1 MTKTRQLTLAA
12 AIGALYAA
20 LTMGASVFG
29 IAYGPVQFRFSEALC
44 VLPFFFPASAW
55 GLFLGCLLANL
66 LSPYG
71 PLDVVFGSLATL
83 LAALLTARMPGRWL
97 APLPPVVCNG
107 LIVGAL
113 LSFAETG
120 SAKGFL
126 AAFAFN
132 GLTVAAGELVV
143 CFGLGIPLLVL
154 LPRLPFFRDLIVQ
167 NQRYISGSK

>member
-1 MTKTRQLTLAA
+1 MMNTRQLTLSA

-20 LTMGASVFG
+20 LTLGASVFG

-44 VLPFFFPASAW
+44 VLPFFFPGSAW
-55 GLFLGCLLANL
+55 GLFLGCVLANL

-71 PLDVVFGSLATL
+71 PLDVIFGSLATL
-83 LAALLTARMPGRWL
+83 LAALLTARMPARWL
-97 APLPPVVCNG
+97 APLPPVLCNG

-113 LSFAETG
+113 LAFAETG
-120 SAKGFL
+120 SGAGFL

-154 LPRLPFFRDLIVQ
+154 LPKLPFFRDLIVQ
-167 NQRYISGSK
+167 NQNFLDQ